1 MATLIYRL
9 PAAPAVILIGGL
21 IPIAGFAADTVSA
34 SNPRQAPAVAQTQ
47 QSDSSQ
53 TDNLDTVVVTG
64 MVGSINRSIGI
75 KRDETAIVDAVS
87 AEDVGKFPDTNIA
100 ESLQRITG
108 VEITRDANGEGQY
121 VSVRGLP
128 TDFTYF
134 TFNGMAMSSIAG
146 QGSRSFDYSLLT
158 SDFISSLSV
167 YKSSR
172 ADLDE
177 GGIAANVNVKTITPF
192 ALGKERTVLS
202 ARLQGDPGGYDNH
215 NYPEFT
221 GIYSNVFADG
231 VFGATV
237 GFDLNKRASLNETTS
252 SSPGAFSYYCLNPT
266 DPKNANKLCTGGAR
280 HIITQYQDKGSA
292 ANVLDTKTG
301 YLSLQWKPID
311 STVATLDG
319 FYARKETDSKQL
331 ALFDV
336 PDYPYGTNL
345 YNGPPLSLLSVDQN
359 NYITAIDEPNT
370 WLGAKSTIQTVVGTT
385 KNLSLNLDTSL
396 RGWEF
401 NETAQYS
408 KSNSDTISYIPQF
421 GIAAGLP
428 GGLLHSAGVPLNAG
442 YQITPGAP
450 VATFLLNPGIDY
462 SNPQNWANDEITY
475 NRVRTSDELKAL
487 QLAVTRAFDAGPIR
501 SVEIGGRIY
510 RRELPT
516 GQNQYY
522 YDNNNRGLGD
532 GTPFYTAV
540 TPVPFGQL
548 LPAYTGPGAA
558 VPSGIPFI
566 DGVSWLN
573 QYYGG
578 SLANFINSG
587 HIASK
592 TITNSDIIE
601 RAKSAYLM
609 ASFKFDNS
617 FMPIS
622 GNVGLRYQKTDT
634 EFFYNGFLLS
644 QVLFNPLCGHGD
656 PTCQRLV
663 EPNAYVS
670 QSGSNHALLPSLNL
684 VGDLPDKMVLRFAV
698 SKTMARPTLTNLNPS
713 TTINDSVYTITS
725 GNPGLAPFTSINYD
739 LSYEWYFRPTSVV
752 SVALYDKQMSNFI
765 QQIIQPYTLGGAQFQ
780 YYNYVNGS
788 AAYVRGLELDY
799 KQIFDFLPTFWSG
812 FGFEFNVTD
821 SKGQQDAFSVPA
833 NGNIPA
839 ISRPASPFTGLT
851 PKTYNADVIY
861 EKYGFSASLAL
872 NRRDR
877 FLSANSSNLPNRTP
891 ALLYTDTRTILDFH
905 AGYAIN
911 GHFKVFMDG
920 TNLTN
925 KPIVSRI
932 VAGGIQYPGPWQ
944 FNGRRLAIGG
954 TVTF

>member
-1 MATLIYRL
+1 MATLIDRL
-9 PAAPAVILIGGL
+9 QAAPAILLIGGL
-21 IPIAGFAADTVSA
+21 APLAGFAADTVSG
-34 SNPRQAPAVAQTQ
+34 
-47 QSDSSQ
+47 QSD
-53 TDNLDTVVVTG
+53 TLDTVVVTG

-87 AEDVGKFPDTNIA
+87 AEDVGKFPDNNIA

-108 VEITRDANGEGQY
+108 VEITRDANGEGQF

-134 TFNGMAMSSIAG
+134 TFNGMAMSSITG

-158 SDFISSLSV
+158 TDFIASLSV

-177 GGIAANVNVKTITPF
+177 GGIAANVNIKTITPF

-202 ARLQGDPGGYDNH
+202 AKLQGDPGGYDNH
-215 NYPEFT
+215 DYPEFT
-221 GIYSNVFADG
+221 GIYSNIFADG
-231 VFGATV
+231 LFGATV
-237 GFDLNKRASLNETTS
+237 GIDLNKRASLNETTS
-252 SSPGAFSYYCLNPT
+252 SSPGAFSYYCLDPT
-266 DPKNANKLCTGGAR
+266 DPTNASRLCTGGTR

-301 YLSLQWKPID
+301 YLSLQWKLID

-345 YNGPPLSLLSVDQN
+345 YSGPPLSLLNVDKN

-370 WLGAKSTIQTVVGTT
+370 WLGAKSTSQTVVGTT
-385 KNLSLNLDTSL
+385 KNLSLNVDTSL
-396 RGWEF
+396 RGWDF

-408 KSNSDTISYIPQF
+408 KSNSDTTAYIPQF

-428 GGLLHSAGVPLNAG
+428 GGLLHSAGVPLDAG
-442 YQITPGAP
+442 YQIVPGAP
-450 VATFLLNPGIDY
+450 VATFLLNPDIDY
-462 SNPQNWANDEITY
+462 SNSQNWANDEITY
-475 NRVRTSDELKAL
+475 NRVQTSDELNAL
-487 QLAVTRAFDAGPIR
+487 QLAVTRAFEAGPIR
-501 SVEIGGRIY
+501 SVEMGGRVY

-516 GQNQYY
+516 AQHQYY

-540 TPVPFGQL
+540 TPVPFSQL
-548 LPAYTGPGAA
+548 LPDYTGPGAA

-578 SLANFINSG
+578 SLANFMNSG

-592 TITNSDIIE
+592 IVTNSDIIE

-609 ASFKFDNS
+609 ASFRLDNP
-617 FMPIS
+617 FMPVS
-622 GNVGLRYQKTDT
+622 GNIGLRYQKTDT

-644 QVLFNPLCGHGD
+644 QVLFNPLCGHGS
-656 PTCQRLV
+656 TSCQRLV

-670 QSGSNHALLPSLNL
+670 QSGANHALLPSLNL
-684 VGDLPDKMVLRFAV
+684 VGDLREDMVLRFAA

-713 TTINDSVYTITS
+713 TTINDSVFTITS
-725 GNPGLAPFTSINYD
+725 GNPNLATFTSINYD

-752 SVALYDKQMSNFI
+752 SIALYDKQMSNFI

-821 SKGQQDAFSVPA
+821 SKGQQDAFSVA
-833 NGNIPA
+833 ASGNIPA

-851 PKTYNADVIY
+851 PRTYNADLIY
-861 EKYGFSASLAL
+861 EKYGFSTSLAL

-877 FLSANSSNLPNRTP
+877 FLSANSSNLPNRIP

-905 AGYAIN
+905 AGYAVN
-911 GHFKVFMDG
+911 SYFKVFIDG

-944 FNGRRLAIGG
+944 FNGRRVALGG

>member
-1 MATLIYRL
+1 VATLKCNL
-9 PAAPAVILIGGL
+9 QAAPAVLLIGAL
-21 IPIAGFAADTVSA
+21 APIAGLAADTASA
-34 SNPRQAPAVAQTQ
+34 GNLQQEPAVVQTQ
-47 QSDSSQ
+47 QPASSQ
-53 TDNLDTVVVTG
+53 TDTLDTVVVTG
-64 MVGSINRSIGI
+64 IVGSINRSIGI

-158 SDFISSLSV
+158 TDFISSLSV

-177 GGIAANVNVKTITPF
+177 GGIAANVNIKTITPF

-202 ARLQGDPGGYDNH
+202 AKLQGDPGGYDNH
-215 NYPEFT
+215 NYPEIT
-221 GIYSNVFADG
+221 GIYSNIFADG

-237 GFDLNKRASLNETTS
+237 GFDLNKRASLNETTT
-252 SSPGAFSYYCLNPT
+252 SSPGAFSNYCLDPT
-266 DPKNANKLCTGGAR
+266 DQTNANRLCTGGTR

-292 ANVLDTKTG
+292 ANVLSTKTG

-345 YNGPPLSLLSVDQN
+345 YNGPPLSLLSVDKN

-385 KNLSLNLDTSL
+385 NNLSLNFDTTL

-408 KSNSDTISYIPQF
+408 KSSSDTIAYIPQF

-428 GGLLHSAGVPLNAG
+428 GGLLHSAGVPLDAG
-442 YQITPGAP
+442 YQIVPGAP
-450 VATFLLNPGIDY
+450 VATFLLNPSIDY
-462 SNPQNWANDEITY
+462 SNPRNWANDEITY
-475 NRVRTSDELKAL
+475 NRVQTSDELNAL

-501 SVEIGGRIY
+501 SVEIGARVY

-540 TPVPFGQL
+540 TPVPFGKL
-548 LPAYTGPGAA
+548 LPDYTGSG
-558 VPSGIPFI
+558 VPAGGIPFI

-587 HIASK
+587 HIAS
-592 TITNSDIIE
+592 TIVTNSDIIE

-609 ASFKFDNS
+609 ANFRFDNPL
-617 FMPIS
+617 MPIS

-656 PTCQRLV
+656 TNCQRLV

-684 VGDLPDKMVLRFAV
+684 VGNLRDDMVLRFAA
-698 SKTMARPTLTNLNPS
+698 SKTMARPTLTNLNPT
-713 TTINDSVYTITS
+713 TTINDSVFTITS
-725 GNPGLAPFTSINYD
+725 GNPNLAPFTSINYD

-752 SVALYDKQMSNFI
+752 SIALYDKQMSNFI
-765 QQIIQPYTLGGAQFQ
+765 QQVIQPYILGGAQFE

-788 AAYVRGLELDY
+788 AAYVRGFELDY

-821 SKGQQDAFSVPA
+821 SKGQQDAFSVAA

-861 EKYGFSASLAL
+861 EKYGFSTSLAL

-877 FLSANSSNLPNRTP
+877 FLSANSSNLPNGTP

-911 GHFKVFMDG
+911 SYLKVFIDG

-944 FNGRRLAIGG
+944 FNGRRVALGG

>member
-1 MATLIYRL
+1 MGVVL
-9 PAAPAVILIGGL
+9 LIGGL
-21 IPIAGFAADTVSA
+21 APIAGFAADTVS
-34 SNPRQAPAVAQTQ
+34 PQ
-47 QSDSSQ
+47 QD
-53 TDNLDTVVVTG
+53 DNLETVVVTG
-64 MVGSINRSIGI
+64 VVGSINRSIGI

-134 TFNGMAMSSIAG
+134 TLNGMAMSSIAG

-158 SDFISSLSV
+158 TDFISSLSV
-167 YKSSR
+167 YKSAR

-177 GGIAANVNVKTITPF
+177 GGIAANVNIKTLTPF
-192 ALGKERTVLS
+192 ALGKERTVLR

-215 NYPEFT
+215 NYPEFS

-252 SSPGAFSYYCLNPT
+252 SSPGAFSNYCLNPT
-266 DPKNANKLCTGGAR
+266 DPRNANKQCTGGAR
-280 HIITQYQDKGSA
+280 YIITQYQDKGSA
-292 ANVLDTKTG
+292 ANVLFTKTG

-311 STVATLDG
+311 STVATLNG
-319 FYARKETDSKQL
+319 LYARKETDSKQL

-345 YNGPPLSLLSVDQN
+345 YNGPPLSQLNVDKN
-359 NYITAIDEPNT
+359 NYITAITEPNT

-385 KNLSLNLDTSL
+385 KNLSLNLDTTL
-396 RGWEF
+396 GGWEF

-408 KSNSDTISYIPQF
+408 KSSSSTIAYIPQF

-428 GGLLHSAGVPLNAG
+428 GGLLRSAGVPLDAG
-442 YQITPGAP
+442 YQIVPGAP

-462 SNPQNWANDEITY
+462 SNPRNWADDEITY
-475 NRVRTSDELKAL
+475 NRVQTSDELNAL

-501 SVEIGGRIY
+501 SVEAGGRIY

-532 GTPFYTAV
+532 GTPFYTDV
-540 TPVPFGQL
+540 TPVPFGRL
-548 LPAYTGPGAA
+548 LPDYDRAASEEIPRGDTGPGAA
-558 VPSGIPFI
+558 PTRDSLAGRSVAVPSAIPFI

-573 QYYGG
+573 RYYGG

-592 TITNSDIIE
+592 IVTNSDIIE

-609 ASFKFDNS
+609 ASFRINNRFL
-617 FMPIS
+617 PLS

-644 QVLFNPLCGHGD
+644 QVVFNPLCGHGD
-656 PTCQRLV
+656 TSCQRLV

-670 QSGSNHALLPSLNL
+670 QRGSNHALLPSLNL
-684 VGDLPDKMVLRFAV
+684 VGNVRDELVLRFAA
-698 SKTMARPTLTNLNPS
+698 SKTMARPTLTNLNPT
-713 TTINDSVYTITS
+713 TTINDSVFTITS
-725 GNPGLAPFTSINYD
+725 GNPNLAPFTSINYD
-739 LSYEWYFRPTSVV
+739 LSFEWYFRPTSVV

-788 AAYVRGLELDY
+788 AAYVRGVELDY
-799 KQIFDFLPTFWSG
+799 KQVFDFLPTFWSG

-821 SKGQQDAFSVPA
+821 SRGQQDAFSVAA

-851 PKTYNADVIY
+851 PRTYNADLIY
-861 EKYGFSASLAL
+861 EKYGFSTSLAL

-905 AGYAIN
+905 AGYSVN
-911 GHFKVFMDG
+911 RYFKVFMDG

-944 FNGRRLAIGG
+944 FNGRRVALGG
-954 TVTF
+954 TLTF